1 MAARRG
7 KRETMRRHIFV
18 GVVFL
23 LWSAGIGW
31 RLFHL
36 QVTRHQEFA
45 ERSEAQRRRELK
57 LSPPRGDILDRRGKA
72 LANSVVST
80 TIYADPKMIRSQ
92 RKSDADLKAER
103 EKAAAE
109 GAKEKEG
116 SRKASTRT
124 PKEQRSYEQEI
135 ELSSR
140 VIAGIVG
147 EKDPTEFRNQLMR
160 DDTNYVRL
168 VRRLDPKQSEQIRAA
183 IAENDLIGLGL
194 EQEPIRVFPHKQL
207 ASHVLGFVNN
217 DEEGVSGVELQYNKE
232 LRGSGGT
239 VRLEN
244 DALGRAFDRQD
255 EEPKKGATITTTI
268 DLQLQAYVDEALKV
282 AVQETKS
289 RAASAVVLEVGTG
302 EILALA
308 NYPTFD
314 PNLRLKD
321 SDSKKQE
328 REMDARRNRAITDY
342 YEPGSVFKMVT
353 FSAALEQGLITP
365 DTKVSADG
373 GSITLFGR
381 TIGDHVSG
389 VLTASQALAKSS
401 NVVSIKLA
409 LDIRRHFG
417 EDKFVEYMNR
427 FGFGKLTGIDLPGEI
442 RGVVHPPSRWGST
455 SIASM
460 AIGQEVGVT
469 VLQVVSAMAAIAN
482 GGTWVQP
489 HIVKQIMGADGHE
502 IYKAKPE
509 ERLSISNKTAHDIKG
524 MLEETVVA
532 GTARHAVKLPGY
544 TAAGKTGTPQKVDPE
559 THRYSHTKF
568 MPTFAGFVPASA
580 PRFAII
586 VMLDEPIGLHQGGQV
601 SAPVFKT
608 IAEAALLDYG
618 ISPDSP
624 EFKASMGVLAARLRG
639 KGDESSSDSI
649 DGDEVARNGQLD
661 SSGPPAAS
669 PDAQGYLKV
678 ALPGSTAATPK
689 EPIASPAAQ
698 QEGVM
703 PDLRGKSLR
712 ELARMCR
719 KADLRIRVKGEGLAV
734 SQTPAAGAPIQAG
747 DQVTVELK

>member
-1 MAARRG
+1 
-7 KRETMRRHIFV
+7 MRRHIFV
-18 GVVFL
+18 GVIFL
-23 LWSAGIGW
+23 LWSAGIAW
-31 RLFHL
+31 RLVHL
-36 QVTRHQEFA
+36 QVTRHAEFA

-57 LSPPRGDILDRRGKA
+57 LTPPRGDILDRRGNA
-72 LANSVVST
+72 LANSVVSAT
-80 TIYADPKMIRSQ
+80 VVADPKMIRSQ
-92 RKSDADLKAER
+92 RKAEAELKTER
-103 EKAAAE
+103 EKSAAE

-116 SRKASTRT
+116 SKKASSRAA
-124 PKEQRSYEQEI
+124 KEQRSYEQEI

-140 VIAGIVG
+140 VIAGIIG
-147 EKDPTEFRNQLMR
+147 EKDPTEIRNQLKR

-168 VRRLDPKQSEQIRAA
+168 VRRLEPKQSEQIRVA
-183 IAENDLIGLGL
+183 IDENDLIGIGL
-194 EQEPIRVFPHKQL
+194 EEEPVRVFPHKQL

-217 DEEGVSGVELQYNKE
+217 DEDGVSGIELQYNKE

-255 EEPKKGATITTTI
+255 EAPRKGATIMTTI
-268 DLQLQAYVDEALKV
+268 DLPLQACVDEALKV

-289 RAASAVVLEVGTG
+289 RAASAIVLEVGTG

-321 SDSKKQE
+321 PKKEE
-328 REMDARRNRAITDY
+328 RELDARSNRAITDY
-342 YEPGSVFKMVT
+342 YEPGSVFKIVT
-353 FSAALEQGLITP
+353 FSGALEEGLITP
-365 DTKVSADG
+365 NSKVSADG

-381 TIGDHVSG
+381 TIGDHISG
-389 VLTASQALAKSS
+389 VLTASEALAKSS

-417 EDKFVEYMNR
+417 EDKFVEFINR

-442 RGVVHPPSRWGST
+442 RGVVHPPSRWGSS

-489 HIVKQIMGADGHE
+489 HIVKQVVGADGQE
-502 IYKAKPE
+502 IYKAQPE
-509 ERLSISNKTAHDIKG
+509 QRQSISNKTARDIKG

-568 MPTFAGFVPASA
+568 MPTFAGFVPASE

-624 EFKASMGVLAARLRG
+624 EFKASMGLLAARLRG
-639 KGDESSSDSI
+639 KGDDSSLNSI
-649 DGDEVARNGQLD
+649 DGDEVARNGLD
-661 SSGPPAAS
+661 SSSPSAAS
-669 PDAQGYLKV
+669 TDAHSYMNPPIAVPTSL
-678 ALPGSTAATPK
+678 TTTPK

-712 ELARMCR
+712 EVARMCR
-719 KADLRIRVKGEGLAV
+719 KADLRIKVVGEGLAA
-734 SQTPAAGAPIQAG
+734 SQKPAAGTPIQAG
-747 DQVTVELK
+747 DLVTVELK